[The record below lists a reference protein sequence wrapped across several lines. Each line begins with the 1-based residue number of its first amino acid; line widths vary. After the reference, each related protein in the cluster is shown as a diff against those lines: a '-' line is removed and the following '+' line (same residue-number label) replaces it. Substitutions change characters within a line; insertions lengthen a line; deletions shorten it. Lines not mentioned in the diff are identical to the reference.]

1 MTIAYAYLAVAI
13 VAEVIATTA
22 LRAADGFTQL
32 WPSLISIVGYVVA
45 FYFLSLTLRSM
56 PVGIAYAIWSG
67 VGIVLISL
75 AGWLIYKQLLDLPA
89 IVGMGLI
96 MAGVI
101 VINLFSKSTVH

>member
-1 MTIAYAYLAVAI
+1 VIAYAYLAVAI
-13 VAEVIATTA
+13 VAEVVATTA

-89 IVGMGLI
+89 LIGMGLI

-101 VINLFSKSTVH
+101 VINLFSKTAVH

>member
-1 MTIAYAYLAVAI
+1 VIAYLYLGVAI
-13 VAEVIATTA
+13 LAEVVATTA

-32 WPSLISIVGYVVA
+32 WPSLISIAGYVVA
-45 FYFLSLTLRSM
+45 FYFLSLTLRTM

-89 IVGMGLI
+89 IIGMGLI

>member
-1 MTIAYAYLAVAI
+1 VIAYAWLAVAI

-89 IVGMGLI
+89 LLGMGLI

-101 VINLFSKSTVH
+101 VINLFSKTAVH

>member
-1 MTIAYAYLAVAI
+1 MIAYLYLAVAI

-32 WPSLISIVGYVVA
+32 WPSAISVAGYVIA
-45 FYFLSLTLRSM
+45 FYFLSLTLRTM

-89 IVGMGLI
+89 IVGMALI

-101 VINLFSKSTVH
+101 VINLFSKTAVH

>member
-1 MTIAYAYLAVAI
+1 MIAYLYLGVAI
-13 VAEVIATTA
+13 LAEVIATTA

-32 WPSLISIVGYVVA
+32 WPSIISVVGYVVA
-45 FYFLSLTLRSM
+45 FYFLSLTLRTM

-75 AGWLIYKQLLDLPA
+75 AGWLLYRQLLDLPA

>member
-1 MTIAYAYLAVAI
+1 MIAYLYLGVAI
-13 VAEVIATTA
+13 IAEVIATTA
-22 LRAADGFTQL
+22 LRASNGFTQL
-32 WPSLISIVGYVVA
+32 WPSVISIVGYVVA
-45 FYFLSLTLRSM
+45 FYFLSLTLKTM

-96 MAGVI
+96 MAGVV

>member
-1 MTIAYAYLAVAI
+1 MIAYLYLGVAI
-13 VAEVIATTA
+13 IAEVVATTA

-32 WPSLISIVGYVVA
+32 WPSIVSILGYVVA
-45 FYFLSLTLRSM
+45 FYFLSLTLRTM

-75 AGWLIYKQLLDLPA
+75 AGWLLYRQLLDLPA
-89 IVGMGLI
+89 IIGMALI

-101 VINLFSKSTVH
+101 VINLFSKTTLH